1 MDLMNDALRG
11 FMPEEEDASV
21 HPEQPT
27 PLTVDDPQQ
36 RRQLAIFMNE
46 YHQKQQMAYML
57 QEYKDTLLE
66 TRWLLEDALGAKKKA
81 RKAKRKLE
89 AKNMKLRKENEKL
102 RKKRKKSMKS
112 DSFKVGRLAEVAV
125 PRLMDLGVV
134 VLKHKLK
141 GGS

>member
-11 FMPEEEDASV
+11 FMPEEEDANV

-36 RRQLAIFMNE
+36 RRQLAILMNE

-57 QEYKDTLLE
+57 REYKDTLLE
-66 TRWLLEDALGAKKKA
+66 TRWLLEDALEAKKKA
-81 RKAKRKLE
+81 KKAKRKLE
-89 AKNMKLRKENEKL
+89 AKNAKLKKERGQL
-102 RKKRKKSMKS
+102 RKKHKKSKKS
-112 DSFKVGRLAEVAV
+112 GSMNVGRLAEAAV

-134 VLKHKLK
+134 ALKHKLK